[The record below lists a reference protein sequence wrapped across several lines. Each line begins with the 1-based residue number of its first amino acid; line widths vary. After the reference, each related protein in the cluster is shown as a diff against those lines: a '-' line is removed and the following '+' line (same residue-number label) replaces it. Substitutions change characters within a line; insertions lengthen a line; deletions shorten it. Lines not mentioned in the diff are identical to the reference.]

1 LYRHSP
7 NPFRKW
13 LLKQVLLK
21 PEHLLHQRLKLEAD
35 REVVEETVEVVEE
48 LVTEAEEQEE
58 VEVAAEAEEHK
69 EVPHKCLW
77 APMDYH
83 RTMLL
88 RQH

>member
-1 LYRHSP
+1 
-7 NPFRKW
+7 
-13 LLKQVLLK
+13 
-21 PEHLLHQRLKLEAD
+21 
-35 REVVEETVEVVEE
+35 VVEETVEVVEE